1 MAQLIDI
8 HPEDPQP
15 RLVRKAAD
23 LIRNGGL
30 IAYPTDSSY
39 ALGCSLG
46 NKEALQ
52 RIRDIRQL
60 DDRHDFTLVC
70 GDFSQMNSYV
80 AFDNSLFR
88 VLKNATPGPYTFIM
102 QASRETPRVM
112 QNPKKKTVGVRIPD
126 HKVALAL
133 IAELGTPIV
142 SSTLLLPDRDE
153 QLLRGWEVRD
163 ELDYQLDAVIDGE
176 SGYTPTTVVDVT
188 SGVPEIIRGRVTR
201 AIPQPRARVAK
212 GCRVGAGWESARS
225 EFLDTVQE

>member
-8 HPEDPQP
+8 HPQDPQP
-15 RLVRKAAD
+15 RLIAKAAD
-23 LIRNGGL
+23 IIRDGGL

-52 RIRDIRQL
+52 RIRDIRHL

-70 GDFSQMNSYV
+70 SDFSQMNAYV

-126 HKVALAL
+126 HPVALAL
-133 IAELGTPIV
+133 IAELGTPVV

-153 QLLRGWEVRD
+153 QLLQGWEVRD

-188 SGVPEIIRGRVTR
+188 SGVPEV
-201 AIPQPRARVAK
+201 V
-212 GCRVGAGWESARS
+212 RVGAGDPTPFE
-225 EFLDTVQE
+225 

>member
-23 LIRNGGL
+23 IIRNGGL

-153 QLLRGWEVRD
+153 QLLQGWEVRD
-163 ELDYQLDAVIDGE
+163 ELDHQLDAVIDGE

-188 SGVPEIIRGRVTR
+188 SGVPEIIR
-201 AIPQPRARVAK
+201 
-212 GCRVGAGWESARS
+212 VGAGDPTPFE
-225 EFLDTVQE
+225 

>member
-163 ELDYQLDAVIDGE
+163 ELDHQLDAVIDGE

-188 SGVPEIIRGRVTR
+188 SGVPEIIR
-201 AIPQPRARVAK
+201 
-212 GCRVGAGWESARS
+212 VGAGDPTPFE
-225 EFLDTVQE
+225 

>member
-188 SGVPEIIRGRVTR
+188 SGVPEIIR
-201 AIPQPRARVAK
+201 
-212 GCRVGAGWESARS
+212 VGAGDPTPFE
-225 EFLDTVQE
+225 

>member
-23 LIRNGGL
+23 IIRNGGL

-188 SGVPEIIRGRVTR
+188 SGVPEIIR
-201 AIPQPRARVAK
+201 
-212 GCRVGAGWESARS
+212 VGAGDPTPFE
-225 EFLDTVQE
+225 